1 MSKQPPIRVLPR
13 PKETQIQ
20 LPKVPK
26 LPSTKPTKVRIV
38 PAGTPIPP
46 NWSCPS

>member
-1 MSKQPPIRVLPR
+1 MSNQPKIRVLPR

-38 PAGTPIPP
+38 PAGTPVSP
-46 NWSCPS
+46 NWTFPS